1 MINTQLMFEGKIP
14 NGSKDQ
20 GQGHQFSN
28 PSETLRCS
36 IKSLIW
42 EVKFKMVQF
51 LSVKIQ
57 IF

>member
-14 NGSKDQ
+14 NGSKGQ
-20 GQGHQFSN
+20 GQGHQFSKA
-28 PSETLRCS
+28 SETLRCS